1 MTLKSIS
8 AKFECDGCGAAF
20 EAYIDPARTLPA
32 DWSMFDMAVDAV
44 RGSVGAACTSVQGE
58 SNQCL
63 CHKCTRAVDDFV
75 TEDRNATDDE
85 ITAAL
90 ERGR

>member
-20 EAYIDPARTLPA
+20 VAYIDPARKLRA

-44 RGSVGAACTSVQGE
+44 RGSILPGEQSSVQGE
-58 SNQCL
+58 SDQCL
-63 CHKCTRAVDDFV
+63 CERCTRTVDEFV

-85 ITAAL
+85 IEAAL
-90 ERGR
+90 PS